1 MMGRTVGE
9 NIQEIVYRRAI
20 QILSHREHSVEE
32 LRRKLLRRRFPGE
45 VVESVL
51 SRLRSVDLVD
61 DLRFAEMFVRE
72 KVRNKPMG
80 RKGIALEL
88 RKRGVDG
95 ETATEAILKVM
106 EDEGV
111 DEEML
116 ARDLFEKG
124 RGSGRKRMYALM
136 MRRGFREDVIRNIVE
151 EGDTL
156 Q

>member
-1 MMGRTVGE
+1 MG
-9 NIQEIVYRRAI
+9 NSIQEIVYRRAI
-20 QILSHREHSVEE
+20 HILSHREHSVEE
-32 LRRKLLRRRFPGE
+32 LRRKLLGRRFPGE
-45 VVESVL
+45 GVASGL
-51 SRLRSVDLVD
+51 SRLKSGNLVE
-61 DLRFAEMFVRE
+61 DLRCAEIFVRE

-88 RKRGVDG
+88 RKRGVNE
-95 ETATEAILKVM
+95 ETATEAISEVM

-116 ARDLFEKG
+116 ARDLFE
-124 RGSGRKRMYALM
+124 RVHGSGRTKMCALM
-136 MRRGFREDVIRNIVE
+136 RRRGFREDVIRNIVE